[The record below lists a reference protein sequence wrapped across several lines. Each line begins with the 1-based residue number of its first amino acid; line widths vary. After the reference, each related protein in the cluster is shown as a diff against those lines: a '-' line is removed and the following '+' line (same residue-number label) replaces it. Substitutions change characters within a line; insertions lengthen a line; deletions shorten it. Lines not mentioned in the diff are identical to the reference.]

1 MMRNL
6 HFRLAVLAC
15 CVLGGCSLN
24 QQPVTRDLIV
34 GAYVY
39 KSEDPGDRPT
49 DHNLDRLT
57 LKSDGKYLFVQGGS
71 TKLRVETRGSW
82 SLWTGRDAVHV
93 IVGQSGYPVE
103 LKGTEVRLVID
114 NDTGIWLQ
122 KVK

>member
-1 MMRNL
+1 MRNL
-6 HFRLAVLAC
+6 HVSLAVLGC
-15 CVLGGCSLN
+15 CLLAGCSLN
-24 QQPVTRDLIV
+24 QQPVTRDLVV
-34 GAYVY
+34 GTYVY
-39 KSEDPGDRPT
+39 KSEDPEDRPT

-57 LKSDGKYLFVQGGS
+57 LESDGKYDFVQGGS
-71 TKLRVETRGSW
+71 TKSKVETKGSW

-103 LKGTEVRLVID
+103 VKGNEVRLLID